1 MNDQRLQEISN
12 AYSDT
17 EKIRLILQYLNE
29 VTAELIDLKAQ
40 VSALAIV
47 NQEIREVIVTN
58 ADLLQQTNQLLEQQ
72 DSLIQT
78 LQNHLS
84 IHDDHLTAHDQHLET
99 HGKHLKT
106 LEDSL

>member
-12 AYSDT
+12 THSDA
-17 EKIRLILQYLNE
+17 EKIKLIIQYLNE
-29 VTAELIDLKAQ
+29 VTAELTDLKAQ

-47 NQEIREVIVTN
+47 NQEIREVIVNN
-58 ADLLQQTNQLLEQQ
+58 ADLMQQTNQMLEQQ

-78 LQNHLS
+78 IRNHLS

-99 HGKHLKT
+99 HGKHLQT
-106 LEDSL
+106 LQNKD

>member
-12 AYSDT
+12 AYSDA

-29 VTAELIDLKAQ
+29 VTAELTDLKAM
-40 VSALAIV
+40 VSSLITV
-47 NQEIREVIVTN
+47 NQEIREVIVNN
-58 ADLLQQTNQLLEQQ
+58 ADLVQQTNQLLEQQ
-72 DSLIQT
+72 GSLIQT

-84 IHDDHLTAHDQHLET
+84 THDDHLAAHDQHLET

-106 LEDSL
+106 LEDRL